1 MTKDYYKILDIEEFS
16 TQDEIKCAYRK
27 LARKWH
33 PDIAGN
39 TPDIITKFK
48 EINEAYE
55 TLSNSVKKSD
65 YDRARRFYNY
75 SSQQTKTTE
84 KNQTYNKNTTNPNF
98 KETLTF
104 RKP

>member
-33 PDIAGN
+33 PDVAGN
-39 TPDIITKFK
+39 SPDIIAKFK

-55 TLSNSVKKSD
+55 ILSNSVKKSD
-65 YDRARRFYNY
+65 YDKAWEDPDAYWD
-75 SSQQTKTTE
+75 SGDSDWDIILK
-84 KNQTYNKNTTNPNF
+84 
-98 KETLTF
+98 
-104 RKP
+104 